1 MKVYRYLIPFIA
13 LLILAVPALADVTTM
28 LTLDGVP
35 ADVVCGQVWQE
46 NQVDLSFVPT
56 TGEDCAEGN
65 CYFGTDVDG
74 VWLYPCRLLV
84 DFGQSYNV
92 ISVEIDW
99 ADYCGVGCTNAFLY
113 NGGATVASASNTL
126 VSTPE
131 TVNMVPVGGI
141 CDSIAV
147 SSCEGKI
154 LEIRIVADTVPDGKT
169 TWGQVKSLFR

>member
-113 NGGATVASASNTL
+113 NGGATVASARSN
-126 VSTPE
+126 S
-131 TVNMVPVGGI
+131 
-141 CDSIAV
+141 AV
-147 SSCEGKI
+147 CFWSSCSPLSI
-154 LEIRIVADTVPDGKT
+154 SRALRYS
-169 TWGQVKSLFR
+169 SLSQKLTFTFPFIIFLSRHSPL

>member
-1 MKVYRYLIPFIA
+1 MKFYRYLFLIIAVLVFAIPA
-13 LLILAVPALADVTTM
+13 SADVTTL
-28 LTLDGVP
+28 LTLDGAP

-56 TGEDCAEGN
+56 TQEDCTEGS
-65 CYFGTDVDG
+65 CYFGLDVDG
-74 VWLYPCRLLV
+74 VWLYPCRLFV

-92 ISVEIDW
+92 ISVEVDWIDN
-99 ADYCGVGCTNAFLY
+99 CGIGCTNAFLY
-113 NGGATVASASNTL
+113 NAGTTVASASNTL
-126 VSTPE
+126 ISSPE
-131 TVNMVPVGGI
+131 TVNMVPLGGV

-154 LEIRIVADTVPDGKT
+154 LEIRIVADTVPDVKS